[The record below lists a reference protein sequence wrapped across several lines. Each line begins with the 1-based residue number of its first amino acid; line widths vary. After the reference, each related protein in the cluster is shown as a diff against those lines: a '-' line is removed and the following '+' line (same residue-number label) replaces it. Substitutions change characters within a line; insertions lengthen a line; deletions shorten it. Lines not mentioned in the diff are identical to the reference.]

1 MSALSGSD
9 KPVGRVRFMDRQRV
23 NLDGFAVEN
32 PELGLAALR
41 SPHDP
46 PPSLVITDGRV
57 TELDGVSEAEF
68 DSIDTYIA
76 RHGLDLSVAEEV
88 MALSDVAF
96 ARLLVDPAVPRYE
109 IIRLSAGA
117 TPAKL
122 ARVLALLRPPEL
134 GLAMTKLRARRTPS
148 NQAHVTNRLDD
159 PLLLAA
165 DAATAAAF
173 GFREVETTVPVL
185 ADAPS
190 NAVACLIGAAF
201 GADGV
206 LIQCSV
212 EEALELE
219 LGMRGLTSY
228 AETVSLY
235 GTEEVFTDGDDT
247 PWSKAFLTSAYASRG
262 MKMRVSSGAG
272 AEVLMAGARGQSM
285 LYLEARCVALA
296 RAIGAQGVQNGGIDG
311 ASVAAAVPSGLR
323 ELMAENI
330 MVMMRNLES
339 CSGNDALMSESDM
352 RRTSRTLPI
361 VLAGSDFAFSGF
373 GSIQRYDNMFG
384 PSNFNAEDIDDFL
397 AMQRDWGIDG
407 GLRTVSPSR
416 IGDLR
421 REAAQACRAVYAH
434 LGLADFT
441 DEHVELAVDAAGSK
455 DLGETDTLA
464 VLSAAHAIR
473 QRGLTVVDI
482 VAALDEC
489 GYFEVA
495 ERTVAFVR
503 ARLSGD
509 YLQTSAIFDEQL
521 RVLSLVTDP
530 NDYAGPGTGY
540 APTPERQRE
549 IDAIRQARGVSDL
562 RSEQARSAV
571 PLLAP
576 VGPALPGQDPR
587 DVVIGVS
594 PAVGR
599 DVWRCLSGLAVT
611 DVLREMLAGLE
622 EEGCTGRVV
631 RFNDTVDLGRV
642 GLAAARLSG
651 SGIGIGLQGKG
662 TALIHRRDLAPLANL
677 ELYSVAPSVT
687 PELYRLLG
695 ANAARHAKGGT
706 PDPARNPYS
715 DEAIEARYHT
725 TVIALMELERRRD
738 GSRRA
743 PGRAVAGGTEVISPR
758 ASAPRRLP
766 STPHAAAPMKHRCRQ
781 GDTDVSSVRLAGLVE
796 VVDVADVTG
805 VRALS
810 GRPVEGLT
818 VEAVRAGEVGLADLR
833 IHPETLERQAVVA
846 AEHGNPQLAENL
858 RRAAELTQLPDDEV
872 LGIYEALRPGPVHR
886 RAADRAGRVAG
897 RPGAAALRGAG
908 GRGGRGLRPAR
919 AHRVTRTRGRR
930 RGDGAEVASAV
941 TVLRWPAR

>member
-1 MSALSGSD
+1 MTAQTGPGD
-9 KPVGRVRFMDRQRV
+9 EAPVNTADRPVGRVRFMDAQRV
-23 NLDGFAVEN
+23 NLDGFAKEE
-32 PELGLAALR
+32 PALGLIALR

-46 PPSLVITDGRV
+46 EPGLVISGGRV
-57 TELDGVSEAEF
+57 VELDGVAEDNF
-68 DSIDTYIA
+68 DAIDAYIA
-76 RHGLDLSVAEEV
+76 RHGLDLEAADEAMS
-88 MALSDVAF
+88 LSDVEF
-96 ARLLVDPAVPRYE
+96 ARRLVSPDVPRAE
-109 IIRLSAGA
+109 IVRLSAGA
-117 TPAKL
+117 TLAKL
-122 ARVLALLRPPEL
+122 ARVLALLRPAEL
-134 GLAMTKLRARRTPS
+134 GQAMTKMRARRTPS

-159 PLLLAA
+159 P
-165 DAATAAAF
+165 
-173 GFREVETTVPVL
+173 
-185 ADAPS
+185 PS
-190 NAVACLIGAAF
+190 NAVACLIGAAV
-201 GADGV
+201 GAQGV
-206 LIQCSV
+206 LFQCSV

-235 GTEEVFTDGDDT
+235 GTEQVFVDGDDT

-272 AEVLMAGARGQSM
+272 AEVLMAGAEGRSM

-311 ASVAAAVPSGLR
+311 ASVAASVPGGLR

-421 REAAQACRAVYAH
+421 REAAQACRAVYTH

-441 DEHVELAVDAAGSK
+441 DEYVELAVDAAGSK

-509 YLQTSAIFDEQL
+509 HLQTSAIFDEQL
-521 RVLSLVTDP
+521 GVLSLVTDP

-540 APTPERQRE
+540 APTPERQHE

-562 RSEQARSAV
+562 RSEQARFAV

-576 VGPALPGQDPR
+576 VGPASPGQGPR

-611 DVLREMLAGLE
+611 DVLREILAGLE
-622 EEGCTGRVV
+622 EEGCAGRVV
-631 RFNDTVDLGRV
+631 RFNDTVDLGRI
-642 GLAAARLSG
+642 GLAAARLAG

-687 PELYRLLG
+687 PALYRLLG

-725 TVIALMELERRRD
+725 TVIALMELERRRMN
-738 GSRRA
+738 A
-743 PGRAVAGGTEVISPR
+743 TA
-758 ASAPRRLP
+758 LP
-766 STPHAAAPMKHRCRQ
+766 
-781 GDTDVSSVRLAGLVE
+781 E
-796 VVDVADVTG
+796 E
-805 VRALS
+805 LS
-810 GRPVEGLT
+810 LEGLK
-818 VEAVRAGEVGLADLR
+818 
-833 IHPETLERQAVVA
+833 
-846 AEHGNPQLAENL
+846 
-858 RRAAELTQLPDDEV
+858 
-872 LGIYEALRPGPVHR
+872 
-886 RAADRAGRVAG
+886 
-897 RPGAAALRGAG
+897 
-908 GRGGRGLRPAR
+908 
-919 AHRVTRTRGRR
+919 
-930 RGDGAEVASAV
+930 
-941 TVLRWPAR
+941 

>member
-1 MSALSGSD
+1 MVRRVPGRGGGTFVAKGKIERDLSRIVGVPALLRSQGVVAGTRVLSARLTAADDVTAQALRARPGDLVVNLVRIRLADGSPFSLERAKLPAKRFPGLLELPLGGSVYELIEEHFGTEPSEAVERIEVALASPD
-9 KPVGRVRFMDRQRV
+9 EAAILDIEPGAPLMAITRTTTDAEGEPIEFSRDLFRADRTRIVVRTEGGARAVPRPRPGRRAPRAGVRMTRPPEPVGRIRFMDQQRV

-32 PELGLAALR
+32 PELGLTAMR
-41 SPHDP
+41 SPRDP
-46 PPSLVITDGRV
+46 DPSLVVKDGRV
-57 TELDGVSEAEF
+57 VELDDVPEAEF

-76 RHGLDLSVAEEV
+76 RHGLDLAVADEV
-88 MALSDVAF
+88 MGLTDVAF
-96 ARLLVDPAVPRYE
+96 ARLLVDPAVPRAE
-109 IIRLSAGA
+109 IVRLSAGA

-235 GTEEVFTDGDDT
+235 GTEQVFTDGDDT

-323 ELMAENI
+323 ELMSENV

-407 GLRTVSPSR
+407 GLRTVTPAR
-416 IGDLR
+416 IGELR
-421 REAAQACRAVYAH
+421 REAAP
-434 LGLADFT
+434 GLP
-441 DEHVELAVDAAGSK
+441 
-455 DLGETDTLA
+455 
-464 VLSAAHAIR
+464 R
-473 QRGLTVVDI
+473 R
-482 VAALDEC
+482 
-489 GYFEVA
+489 
-495 ERTVAFVR
+495 VR
-503 ARLSGD
+503 
-509 YLQTSAIFDEQL
+509 
-521 RVLSLVTDP
+521 P
-530 NDYAGPGTGY
+530 PGPGRLQ
-540 APTPERQRE
+540 PT
-549 IDAIRQARGVSDL
+549 ST
-562 RSEQARSAV
+562 
-571 PLLAP
+571 
-576 VGPALPGQDPR
+576 
-587 DVVIGVS
+587 
-594 PAVGR
+594 
-599 DVWRCLSGLAVT
+599 W
-611 DVLREMLAGLE
+611 
-622 EEGCTGRVV
+622 
-631 RFNDTVDLGRV
+631 
-642 GLAAARLSG
+642 
-651 SGIGIGLQGKG
+651 
-662 TALIHRRDLAPLANL
+662 
-677 ELYSVAPSVT
+677 
-687 PELYRLLG
+687 
-695 ANAARHAKGGT
+695 
-706 PDPARNPYS
+706 
-715 DEAIEARYHT
+715 
-725 TVIALMELERRRD
+725 
-738 GSRRA
+738 
-743 PGRAVAGGTEVISPR
+743 ISPW
-758 ASAPRRLP
+758 
-766 STPHAAAPMKHRCRQ
+766 T
-781 GDTDVSSVRLAGLVE
+781 
-796 VVDVADVTG
+796 
-805 VRALS
+805 
-810 GRPVEGLT
+810 
-818 VEAVRAGEVGLADLR
+818 
-833 IHPETLERQAVVA
+833 
-846 AEHGNPQLAENL
+846 
-858 RRAAELTQLPDDEV
+858 
-872 LGIYEALRPGPVHR
+872 RPGPR
-886 RAADRAGRVAG
+886 TWG
-897 RPGAAALRGAG
+897 RPTPSPSCP
-908 GRGGRGLRPAR
+908 RP
-919 AHRVTRTRGRR
+919 TPS
-930 RGDGAEVASAV
+930 ASAG
-941 TVLRWPAR
+941 

>member
-1 MSALSGSD
+1 MTPQ
-9 KPVGRVRFMDRQRV
+9 PVGRIRFMDRQRV

-32 PELGLAALR
+32 PELGLTALR

-46 PPSLVITDGRV
+46 EPSLVVTDGRV
-57 TELDGVSEAEF
+57 TELDGVPEAEF
-68 DSIDTYIA
+68 DSIDAYIA
-76 RHGLDLSVAEEV
+76 RHGLDLSVADEA

-96 ARLLVDPAVPRYE
+96 ARLLVDPAVPRHE

-122 ARVLALLRPPEL
+122 TRVLALLRPAEL
-134 GLAMTKLRARRTPS
+134 VMAMTKLRARRTPS

-165 DAATAAAF
+165 DSATAAAF

-185 ADAPS
+185 GDAPS

-235 GTEEVFTDGDDT
+235 GTEQVFTDGDDT

-272 AEVLMAGARGQSM
+272 AEVLMAGAQGRSM

-311 ASVAAAVPSGLR
+311 ASVAASVPGGLR
-323 ELMAENI
+323 ELMAENV
-330 MVMMRNLES
+330 MAMMRNLES

-361 VLAGSDFAFSGF
+361 ALAGSDFVFSGF

-407 GLRTVSPSR
+407 GLRTVDASR
-416 IGDLR
+416 LAEVR
-421 REAAQACRAVYAH
+421 REAAEACRAVYAH

-464 VLSAAHAIR
+464 VLAAAQAIR

-489 GYFEVA
+489 GYVHEA
-495 ERTVAFVR
+495 ERTMAFAR

-521 RVLSLVTDP
+521 RRAV
-530 NDYAGPGTGY
+530 PGHR
-540 APTPERQRE
+540 PERLRGSGHRLRARAVPAGR
-549 IDAIRQARGVSDL
+549 DRRHPPGARG
-562 RSEQARSAV
+562 RRPARRAGGVRCALARCSWPRPARAGAARRRHRGLAGRRPGRVAV
-571 PLLAP
+571 P
-576 VGPALPGQDPR
+576 
-587 DVVIGVS
+587 
-594 PAVGR
+594 
-599 DVWRCLSGLAVT
+599 
-611 DVLREMLAGLE
+611 
-622 EEGCTGRVV
+622 
-631 RFNDTVDLGRV
+631 
-642 GLAAARLSG
+642 
-651 SGIGIGLQGKG
+651 
-662 TALIHRRDLAPLANL
+662 
-677 ELYSVAPSVT
+677 
-687 PELYRLLG
+687 
-695 ANAARHAKGGT
+695 
-706 PDPARNPYS
+706 
-715 DEAIEARYHT
+715 
-725 TVIALMELERRRD
+725 
-738 GSRRA
+738 
-743 PGRAVAGGTEVISPR
+743 
-758 ASAPRRLP
+758 
-766 STPHAAAPMKHRCRQ
+766 
-781 GDTDVSSVRLAGLVE
+781 
-796 VVDVADVTG
+796 
-805 VRALS
+805 
-810 GRPVEGLT
+810 
-818 VEAVRAGEVGLADLR
+818 VRAGRD
-833 IHPETLERQAVVA
+833 
-846 AEHGNPQLAENL
+846 
-858 RRAAELTQLPDDEV
+858 RRAAGDAGRPGGGRLRRPGGPLRRQR
-872 LGIYEALRPGPVHR
+872 RPGP
-886 RAADRAGRVAG
+886 DRAGRGPAG
-897 RPGAAALRGAG
+897 RLGDRHRAAGQG
-908 GRGGRGLRPAR
+908 HR
-919 AHRVTRTRGRR
+919 A
-930 RGDGAEVASAV
+930 D
-941 TVLRWPAR
+941 PPP

>member
-1 MSALSGSD
+1 MNT
-9 KPVGRVRFMDRQRV
+9 PVGRIRFMDRQRV
-23 NLDGFAVEN
+23 NLDGFAIED
-32 PELGLAALR
+32 PELGLTALR

-46 PPSLVITDGRV
+46 PPSLVVTDGRV
-57 TELDGVSEAEF
+57 TELDGVAEADF

-76 RHGLDLSVAEEV
+76 RHGLDLSVADEV

-96 ARLLVDPAVPRYE
+96 ARLLVDPAVPRHE

-134 GLAMTKLRARRTPS
+134 VMAMTKLRARRTPS

-185 ADAPS
+185 GDAPS

-212 EEALELE
+212 EEAIELE

-235 GTEEVFTDGDDT
+235 GTEQVFTDGDDT

-272 AEVLMAGARGQSM
+272 AEVLMAGAQGQSM

-311 ASVAAAVPSGLR
+311 ASVAAAVPGGLR
-323 ELMAENI
+323 ELMSENV

-397 AMQRDWGIDG
+397 AMQRDWGVDG
-407 GLRTVSPSR
+407 GLRTVSAER
-416 IGDLR
+416 IASLR
-421 REAAQACRAVYAH
+421 REAAEACRAVYAH

-464 VLSAAHAIR
+464 VLGAAQAIR

-489 GYFEVA
+489 GYFHEA
-495 ERTVAFVR
+495 ERTMAFAR

-509 YLQTSAIFDEQL
+509 YLQTSAIFDEHL
-521 RVLSLVTDP
+521 RR
-530 NDYAGPGTGY
+530 AIPGHR
-540 APTPERQRE
+540 PERLRAVRAPATSLRPTGSGE
-549 IDAIRQARGVSDL
+549 IDAIRQARGVADL
-562 RSEQARSAV
+562 RAEQARFAV
-571 PLLAP
+571 PLLA
-576 VGPALPGQDPR
+576 VSGPARPGQGPR

-611 DVLREMLAGLE
+611 DALREMLAGLE
-622 EEGCTGRVV
+622 EEGCVGRVV
-631 RFNDTVDLGRV
+631 RFNDSVDLGRI
-642 GLAAARLSG
+642 GLAAARLAG

-725 TVIALMELERRRD
+725 TVIALMELERRRMTPGRLARRTEPGGTD
-738 GSRRA
+738 VTRHPRLRSSVPRPRREPRA
-743 PGRAVAGGTEVISPR
+743 PRCPPR
-758 ASAPRRLP
+758 APPREPPRN
-766 STPHAAAPMKHRCRQ
+766 H
-781 GDTDVSSVRLAGLVE
+781 G
-796 VVDVADVTG
+796 DVTSWW
-805 VRALS
+805 L
-810 GRPVEGLT
+810 
-818 VEAVRAGEVGLADLR
+818 
-833 IHPETLERQAVVA
+833 
-846 AEHGNPQLAENL
+846 
-858 RRAAELTQLPDDEV
+858 
-872 LGIYEALRPGPVHR
+872 
-886 RAADRAGRVAG
+886 
-897 RPGAAALRGAG
+897 
-908 GRGGRGLRPAR
+908 
-919 AHRVTRTRGRR
+919 
-930 RGDGAEVASAV
+930 
-941 TVLRWPAR
+941 